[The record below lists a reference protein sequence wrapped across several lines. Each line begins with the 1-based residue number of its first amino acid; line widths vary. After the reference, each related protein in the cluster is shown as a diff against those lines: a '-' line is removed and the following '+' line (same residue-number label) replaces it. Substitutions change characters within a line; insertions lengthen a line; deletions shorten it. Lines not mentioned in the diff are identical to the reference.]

1 MGDVLVGAVPAPAAP
16 VEATAKVNPVVAARE
31 ARAAKLVS
39 VGKALAAALP
49 SEMPP
54 PAEKPVQP
62 PTPDRTVEVPFE
74 KPESEAKEPVA
85 DEPKV
90 EAKTEEPKVEEHDA
104 KTKKALEAIDKQA
117 KKFRDEQ
124 VAAKRAFEQ
133 EMHEQRTELARL
145 KQELTSKYG
154 AAEELAK
161 LVKRDPVAALRKLG
175 VESEDD
181 WELVGRSAFPL
192 TKAGKADPRS
202 AEAAQRM
209 QKETGRD
216 SEIAELRQK
225 YDALMEQ
232 MTTREKQAEAQTFV
246 EKWIGEALKAVP
258 ADKPTL
264 ISRLVAKS
272 PERAKQA
279 LLAIGHELEQ
289 QNDGETPSHAD
300 VIAEYERRER
310 EELELRGVDVDALL
324 RPSAAP
330 APVKSKTLDPEAP
343 KGGTRPINTS
353 ATRADKLAAVSQGL
367 AKLSSETT

>member
-16 VEATAKVNPVVAARE
+16 VEAAAKVNPVVAARE

-49 SEMPP
+49 SELPA
-54 PAEKPVQP
+54 PAEKPV
-62 PTPDRTVEVPFE
+62 VEAKPVE
-74 KPESEAKEPVA
+74 AKPEPVEAEPTA

-90 EAKTEEPKVEEHDA
+90 EAKTEEPKGRRARRQDEEGARGHRQAGQEVPRRAADCEARVRAEDA
-104 KTKKALEAIDKQA
+104 RERT
-117 KKFRDEQ
+117 
-124 VAAKRAFEQ
+124 AF
-133 EMHEQRTELARL
+133 ARE
-145 KQELTSKYG
+145 KQELAARYG
-154 AAEELAK
+154 SAEELAK
-161 LVKRDPVAALRKLG
+161 LAERDPLALIRKLRPNMT
-175 VESEDD
+175 EDD
-181 WELVGRSAFPL
+181 WEVIGRGAFPF
-192 TKAGKADPRS
+192 TKAGKNDPRA
-202 AEAAQRM
+202 AEAAKRLE
-209 QKETGRD
+209 KESTRD
-216 SEIAELRQK
+216 SEIAQIRKEYDELMRSR
-225 YDALMEQ
+225 DD
-232 MTTREKQAEAQTFV
+232 RKQAEAQTFV
-246 EKWIGEALKAVP
+246 ERWTSDAMKAIP

-289 QNDGETPSHAD
+289 ANDNETPTHAE

-310 EELELRGVDVDALL
+310 EELELRGVDVEALL
-324 RPSAAP
+324 RPAAAP

-367 AKLSSETT
+367 QKLSSETT